1 MPAIRPRSSSAPALW
16 LVLLAFTTIYIV
28 WGSTYLAIRFA
39 IDTMPPLLMAGVRF
53 TLAGLILFAAMR
65 LRDRTPLTAAHW
77 RATARVGVLMLLGGN
92 GLVCWSEQTV
102 PSGMAAL
109 MIATMPMWFALLD
122 WLVFRGPR
130 PTARIVVG
138 VSIGL
143 TGMYVLI
150 GPNDLAG
157 DRIELGGAVGL
168 LMACVFWTLGSLWS
182 RRASLPASSFTTT
195 AMQMIAGGAALLL
208 MGLAMGEWS
217 RVTVSAL
224 TMKSLLALGYLTV
237 FGSLAA
243 LSAYVWLLKVSTP
256 SRVSTYAYVNPV
268 IAVLL
273 GASFA
278 EEPLTPRV
286 WVAVAMIIAAV
297 VLINTARTKPPQ
309 TQPETDKNSV
319 PDGSDAPG
327 LIAERCSSTRF
338 VDPRSPMN
346 SGRQSACADPCRTR
360 AT

>member
-1 MPAIRPRSSSAPALW
+1 MRSSSAPALW
-16 LVLLAFTTIYIV
+16 LVLLAFATIYTV

-39 IDTMPPLLMAGVRF
+39 IETMPPLLMAGVRF
-53 TLAGLILFAAMR
+53 TLAGLILFAVMR
-65 LRDRTPLTAAHW
+65 VRDRSPLTRAHW
-77 RATARVGVLMLLGGN
+77 RATALVGILMLLGGN

-109 MIATMPMWFALLD
+109 MIATMPMWFTLLD

-130 PTARIVVG
+130 PTARIVAG
-138 VSIGL
+138 VLIGL

-150 GPNDLAG
+150 GPSDLAG
-157 DRIELGGAVGL
+157 ERIELGGAVGL
-168 LMACVFWTLGSLWS
+168 LIACVFWTLGSLWS
-182 RRASLPASSFTTT
+182 RRAKLPESSFTTT
-195 AMQMIAGGAALLL
+195 AMQMIAGGVALLL
-208 MGLAMGEWS
+208 TGLAMGESS

-224 TMKSLLALGYLTV
+224 TAKSLLALGYLTV

-273 GASFA
+273 GASLA

-286 WVAVAMIIAAV
+286 WVAVGMIVGAV
-297 VLINTARTKPPQ
+297 VLINTARTKPPP
-309 TQPETDKNSV
+309 TSSKIARENPTNRHR
-319 PDGSDAPG
+319 AAA
-327 LIAERCSSTRF
+327 LIEERCNVTQS
-338 VDPRSPMN
+338 VDPRCPTDT
-346 SGRQSACADPCRTR
+346 GPQSACAGRCRTR